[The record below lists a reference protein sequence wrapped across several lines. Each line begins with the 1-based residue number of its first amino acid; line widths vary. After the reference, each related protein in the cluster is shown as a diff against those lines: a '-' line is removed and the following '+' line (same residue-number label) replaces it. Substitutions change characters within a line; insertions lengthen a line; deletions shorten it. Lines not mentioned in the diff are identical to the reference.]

1 MAGEDPTA
9 TSGTERRRHE
19 RVATD
24 LRVRVDVGGATVEG
38 RTVNVSEGG
47 VAMDL
52 PEAPLSAKGLLIA
65 IELAELGWQE
75 LRGELRRSEPNEGG
89 GVRLAARFA
98 AAATEGGPE
107 AIREFIDRYFEG
119 ASDRV

>member
-1 MAGEDPTA
+1 MAGEDPWA
-9 TSGTERRRHE
+9 RPGVERRRHE
-19 RVATD
+19 RVETD
-24 LRVRVDVGGATVEG
+24 LRVRVDVDGATVEG

-65 IELAELGWQE
+65 IELADLGWQE
-75 LRGELRRSEPNEGG
+75 LRGELRRSEPVEGG

-98 AAATEGGPE
+98 AAATEGGPR
-107 AIREFIDRYFEG
+107 AIRAFIERYLQG